1 MTDVCWNYIWARVGK
16 SMKTLLID
24 IVYSY
29 FLLEQI
35 LSCLSWCK
43 NSAESGR
50 VILFF
55 TTIGLIGMYIS
66 ALSFLF
72 AERTRSGFTSAR

>member
-1 MTDVCWNYIWARVGK
+1 MQ
-16 SMKTLLID
+16 TLLVD
-24 IVYSY
+24 IKYSC

-50 VILFF
+50 VMVFF
-55 TTIGLIGMYIS
+55 PTAGLIGMYIS
-66 ALSFLF
+66 PLSFLF
-72 AERTRSGFTSAR
+72 AERTRSGFTSGR

>member
-1 MTDVCWNYIWARVGK
+1 MCAEITSEPEEAKAWKLSY
-16 SMKTLLID
+16 
-24 IVYSY
+24 Y